1 MSAKGHL
8 VVLVGVFVVALV
20 GVALVQ
26 WNLAGDVGGAV
37 RDLTRR
43 DAPTVRGGP

>member
-1 MSAKGHL
+1 
-8 VVLVGVFVVALV
+8 VFVVALL

-37 RDLTRR
+37 RDLTRT
-43 DAPTVRGGP
+43 DAHGPRGP